1 MAVQVK
7 EAYARAV
14 LTAAAVSVVTNLS
27 ATNTPLA
34 IRIDK
39 CTVSNPKTFA
49 TTYYLTVWIVPS
61 GGTADSTNIV
71 IDAYPILSGSV
82 YGCPEIV
89 NHVLGPGTTLQWKAD
104 VATKLNGGISITTF
118 AG

>member
-1 MAVQVK
+1 MAIQVK
-7 EAYARAV
+7 EAYTRAV
-14 LTAAAVSVVTNLS
+14 LTAAVVSVVTNN
-27 ATNTPLA
+27 AAVNTPLA

-39 CTVSNPKTFA
+39 CTVANPKTFA
-49 TTYYLTVWIVPS
+49 TTYYLTVYIVPS

-71 IDAYPILSGSV
+71 IDALPILSGGV

-89 NHVLGPGTTLQWKAD
+89 NQVLGPGTTVQWKAD
-104 VATKLNGGISITTF
+104 VATKLNGGISTTTF